1 LVFLYP
7 SLTVVVELLDPSWR
21 EQRAKAD
28 ARYAMTNLSTA
39 DVANN
44 LKRLA
49 SQRTDVFDPI
59 SGRPVSEEEQA
70 RLKKPAT
77 TFGSDDTAARAAGGQ
92 NLTIDEQIKSI
103 RERFGQ

>member
-1 LVFLYP
+1 
-7 SLTVVVELLDPSWR
+7 
-21 EQRAKAD
+21 
-28 ARYAMTNLSTA
+28 MTNLSTA

-59 SGRPVSEEEQA
+59 SGRPLSEEEQA

-77 TFGSDDTAARAAGGQ
+77 APYPGAPGDDASKRGQ
-92 NLTIDEQIKSI
+92 NITIDEQIKSI
-103 RERFGQ
+103 HQRYAQS